1 MSAHVASS
9 VPARARVCPRA
20 SAVSTR
26 RASATGT
33 RARFETGSS
42 RADRCRSLSARDGC
56 LAGASRVPCRA
67 STPARSNVRFA
78 VSALDAA
85 MPFDNEAR
93 AAKRLRKLKIGIV
106 GFGNFGQF
114 LARRFIQNEHTVIAT
129 SRGDYEDAAKKMGA
143 RYYRDPDDFC
153 EQHPD
158 VVIFA
163 TSILSTEAT
172 INSFPVQRLRRNTL
186 VADVLSVKQFPKQL
200 FLQRLPDDFDIL
212 CLHPMFGPDSGKGTW
227 KALPLVYDKVRVGD
241 EQSRR
246 DRVDNLL
253 GIFADEGCRMVE
265 MSCEEHD
272 RQAASSQFITHT
284 VGRMLGSMELEDT
297 TINTKGYESLLNL
310 VNNTS
315 NDSFD
320 LYYGL
325 FMYNKN
331 ATQELNRLE
340 LAFSQVKAQ
349 LFDRLHTLIRDD
361 IFDTDGSSPEQL
373 KKAWEKAGESMNERG
388 YKERLI
394 DQVNSTG
401 VIGGS
406 RDEHAGKGAES
417 EAPSR

>member
-42 RADRCRSLSARDGC
+42 RADSCRSLSARDGGRQAR
-56 LAGASRVPCRA
+56 LASRAARQPRHDL
-67 STPARSNVRFA
+67 TPVRRRRPRRRHALRQRSPR
-78 VSALDAA
+78 
-85 MPFDNEAR
+85 R
-93 AAKRLRKLKIGIV
+93 RLRKLKIGIV
-106 GFGNFGQF
+106 GFGNPGQF

-129 SRGDYEDAAKKMGA
+129 SRGDYDAAAKKMGA

-153 EQHPD
+153 EQHPG

-227 KALPLVYDKVRVGD
+227 KALPLVYDKVPSGRRAIAAGPGSITCWAS
-241 EQSRR
+241 SRT
-246 DRVDNLL
+246 
-253 GIFADEGCRMVE
+253 GMRMVE
-265 MSCEEHD
+265 MSGARA
-272 RQAASSQFITHT
+272 RQASGSSQFITHT
-284 VGRMLGSMELEDT
+284 VGRMLGSNGSSRTRPSTPKSGVAAQPGEQHQQRL
-297 TINTKGYESLLNL
+297 IRPLLRTL
-310 VNNTS
+310 HVQ
-315 NDSFD
+315 
-320 LYYGL
+320 
-325 FMYNKN
+325 
-331 ATQELNRLE
+331 QERD
-340 LAFSQVKAQ
+340 AGAQ
-349 LFDRLHTLIRDD
+349 PARAGVFAGQEAVVDELHTLIQGD

-373 KKAWEKAGESMNERG
+373 KKGLEKAGESMNERG
-388 YKERLI
+388 GWERLI

-406 RDEHAGKGAES
+406 RDEHAGKGRRARRPPGED
-417 EAPSR
+417 

>member
-1 MSAHVASS
+1 M
-9 VPARARVCPRA
+9 
-20 SAVSTR
+20 
-26 RASATGT
+26 
-33 RARFETGSS
+33 
-42 RADRCRSLSARDGC
+42 
-56 LAGASRVPCRA
+56 
-67 STPARSNVRFA
+67 
-78 VSALDAA
+78 SALDAA

-284 VGRMLGSMELEDT
+284 VGRMLGSMELEL
-297 TINTKGYESLLNL
+297 SLI
-310 VNNTS
+310 
-315 NDSFD
+315 
-320 LYYGL
+320 
-325 FMYNKN
+325 
-331 ATQELNRLE
+331 
-340 LAFSQVKAQ
+340 
-349 LFDRLHTLIRDD
+349 HI
-361 IFDTDGSSPEQL
+361 
-373 KKAWEKAGESMNERG
+373 
-388 YKERLI
+388 
-394 DQVNSTG
+394 
-401 VIGGS
+401 
-406 RDEHAGKGAES
+406 
-417 EAPSR
+417 